1 MLRERRQ
8 IRPQYQRHVFYVEV
22 SIHPRMLFFLIGI
35 ASFCS
40 LAANGKKDPFHVQ
53 KRSTLGWLGKL
64 KPDVLSNLCDKSD
77 HRHNR

>member
-8 IRPQYQRHVFYVEV
+8 ILLEYQRHVFYVEV
-22 SIHPRMLFFLIGI
+22 SIHPRTLFFLIGI

-40 LAANGKKDPFHVQ
+40 LSANSKEDPLHFQ
-53 KRSTLGWLGKL
+53 KCSTLDWLGKL